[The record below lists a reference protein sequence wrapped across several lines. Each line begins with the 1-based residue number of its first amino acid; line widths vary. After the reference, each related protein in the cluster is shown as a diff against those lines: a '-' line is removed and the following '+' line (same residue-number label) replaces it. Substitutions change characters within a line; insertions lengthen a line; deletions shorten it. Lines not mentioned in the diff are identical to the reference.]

1 MRLQVT
7 AVCLQSGGLG
17 DQIRVQNLA
26 TRRVLVA
33 TVAGKNLVRVE

>member
-1 MRLQVT
+1 MRLKVM

-17 DQIRVQNLA
+17 DQIRVRNLA
-26 TRRVLVA
+26 TQRVLLA